1 MRFAVI
7 RFGGSNCD
15 LDTVHVLEDVI
26 GVPTDLVWYRDGLQR
41 AYDAA
46 LVYSRERTA
55 FGQPIS
61 DFQAIQIKLAE
72 MATKI
77 QAARLLL
84 YWAAS
89 EADKLAG
96 ES

>member
-46 LVYSRERTA
+46 LVTME
-55 FGQPIS
+55 
-61 DFQAIQIKLAE
+61 
-72 MATKI
+72 
-77 QAARLLL
+77 ARH
-84 YWAAS
+84 A
-89 EADKLAG
+89 
-96 ES
+96 